1 MKRNKSYFSISFTMK
16 KITISYTIV
25 VVVMLIMALG
35 FIPIDSMVSVL
46 GQTDNVS
53 SGTATN
59 FTDIAKQ
66 TNQTGN
72 STRDSM
78 GPIGQAVEGL
88 FNDGKG
94 GK

>member
-1 MKRNKSYFSISFTMK
+1 MKRNKSYFSISFTME
-16 KITISYTIV
+16 KITISYTIGG
-25 VVVMLIMALG
+25 VVMLIMALG
-35 FIPIDSMVSVL
+35 FIPIDSMISVL

-88 FNDGKG
+88 FDDGKG
-94 GK
+94 DK